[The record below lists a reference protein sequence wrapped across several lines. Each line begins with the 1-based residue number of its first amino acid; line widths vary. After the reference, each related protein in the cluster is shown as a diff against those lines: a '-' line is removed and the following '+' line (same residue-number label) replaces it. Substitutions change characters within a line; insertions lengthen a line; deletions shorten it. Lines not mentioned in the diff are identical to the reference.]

1 MQYLHV
7 MLNTISYTISHTI
20 SHSAI
25 SHGISHWYRMRY
37 RIRYRIMRYLYLSHA
52 ISYAI
57 LQCDIACDISECD
70 IACDIAL
77 DIACNAI
84 SHAIKKISHLSR
96 IQMQGWIVKSCR
108 QALAAAAAHLL
119 VQPEVWDAT
128 RHTGSLRFVFKL
140 SRLRQ
145 TCVWQRESQ
154 AASLKFNA
162 RSGTLASSPPDWPKL
177 VCSGSLKVTRSLRSR
192 FWRLHPSLMILR
204 EKQVCCGGP
213 RAYAGPRR
221 AGPKG

>member
-96 IQMQGWIVKSCR
+96 IQMSVNYAKR
-108 QALAAAAAHLL
+108 QLVRVRAAGRPGRGAAASAVLWASTVAVVDSEFQTVPLL
-119 VQPEVWDAT
+119 GQSQCLYPVLPGPSRRPGQGNLKIPHGKSESTQRAT
-128 RHTGSLRFVFKL
+128 AT
-140 SRLRQ
+140 
-145 TCVWQRESQ
+145 SQ
-154 AASLKFNA
+154 ATWHKMGQNCANA
-162 RSGTLASSPPDWPKL
+162 T
-177 VCSGSLKVTRSLRSR
+177 CSKWQQFG
-192 FWRLHPSLMILR
+192 
-204 EKQVCCGGP
+204 GGP
-213 RAYAGPRR
+213 AISKSAFKY
-221 AGPKG
+221 